1 MNGSSRQGSEIT
13 ALLIAP
19 DRALAQQLLDTLP
32 QTRAF
37 QVLADLKTYPPAAT
51 LEIRIRQLKPNVI
64 LLDLASNLTEA
75 IELVKTISALNPPV
89 HVVGLHTA
97 NDPQAILQSLRAGAV
112 EFLYAPF
119 ELATQRE
126 AEARLR
132 RLIVPEAPVER
143 ENGRVIAFAS
153 AKPGSGASTMA
164 TQTAFALQRLTGKR
178 VLLADCDLTGGT
190 IGFYLKLAH
199 SYSLVDALQHVER
212 LDEAL
217 WNSLTVNHGGVDIVP
232 APAMPYAE
240 ALDPSRLK
248 ALAEQAR
255 TVFDWVVL
263 DLPTVFSQTSL
274 MAIAECDRAYV
285 VSTAELPSLH
295 LTRKAMGLIA
305 QLGFPKDRF
314 QVLVNRVDRH
324 EEMSPA
330 DMEKLFGAQVHARLP
345 NDYFALHR
353 VVTLG
358 QPLGPD
364 CELGRS
370 IETMA
375 RNLCTAMGAPAASP
389 NPAAKQ
395 GTAMRAAGDARPAL
409 SRA

>member
-1 MNGSSRQGSEIT
+1 MNDGSRQASEIT

-19 DRALAQQLLDTLP
+19 DRGLAQQFLDTIP

-51 LEIRIRQLKPNVI
+51 LEIRIRQLRPNVI
-64 LLDLASNLTEA
+64 LLDLSSGLAEAVELIRTVSTLT
-75 IELVKTISALNPPV
+75 PPV
-89 HVVGLHTA
+89 HVVGLHSA
-97 NDPQAILQSLRAGAV
+97 NDSQAILQSLRAGAV

-119 ELATQRE
+119 DPATQRE
-126 AEARLR
+126 AVARLH
-132 RLIVPEAPVER
+132 RLIVPEAPSEQ
-143 ENGRVIAFAS
+143 ESGRVIAFAS

-178 VLLADCDLTGGT
+178 VLLVDCDLTGGT

-212 LDEAL
+212 LDRAL
-217 WNSLTVNHGGVDIVP
+217 WNSLAVNHGGVDIVP
-232 APAMPYAE
+232 APAMPYADP
-240 ALDPSRLK
+240 LDPSRLK

-255 TVFDWVVL
+255 TVFDWVIL

-274 MAIAECDRAYV
+274 MAIAESDRAYI
-285 VSTAELPSLH
+285 VSTSELPSLH

-358 QPLGPD
+358 QPLGND

-370 IETMA
+370 IETVA
-375 RNLCTAMGAPAASP
+375 RNLCAAMGAPA
-389 NPAAKQ
+389 PAPVGAKQ
-395 GTAMRAAGDARPAL
+395 GNIVRATGDARPAM